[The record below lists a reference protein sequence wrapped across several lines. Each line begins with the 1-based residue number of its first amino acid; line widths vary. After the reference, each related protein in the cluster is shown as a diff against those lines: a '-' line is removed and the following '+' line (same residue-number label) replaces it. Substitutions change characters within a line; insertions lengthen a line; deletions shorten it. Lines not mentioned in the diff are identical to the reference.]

1 MALIIGRQ
9 FFMIINDKDASARLN
24 SPLNLINKLHERKH
38 GSAMNLFTGDKSNNG
53 SKTKSFLQTNT
64 SKSQQESTPKAF
76 NPFEKKTVT
85 SEPNQ
90 TASSPS
96 SAALVPSSS
105 VIDNQSEPN
114 LDRLLDNAESNIK
127 LGLAHDKA
135 VNLLHDSLEK
145 LSLKLDDIKA
155 DKLSAVISAASKTV
169 ESIRRER
176 NEAAKS
182 SKGKEVHY
190 HFYTPTQRKLSEYEV
205 IEVEGTVVHESS
217 ANG

>member
-1 MALIIGRQ
+1 
-9 FFMIINDKDASARLN
+9 MIINDKDAAARLN

-38 GSAMNLFTGDKSNNG
+38 GSAMDLFTGNKSNG
-53 SKTKSFLQTNT
+53 SKSKSFLQTNT
-64 SKSQQESTPKAF
+64 AKAESTTKSF

-85 SEPNQ
+85 SQSEQQPD
-90 TASSPS
+90 SLDSPS
-96 SAALVPSSS
+96 ASIKQNSVLVPSSS
-105 VIDNQSEPN
+105 FPSTKTEPN
-114 LDRLLDNAESNIK
+114 LDILLDNAESNIK

-176 NEAAKS
+176 NEAAKQN
-182 SKGKEVHY
+182 KGKEVHY

-205 IEVEGTVVHESS
+205 IEVEGTVVHEAAS
-217 ANG
+217 NG